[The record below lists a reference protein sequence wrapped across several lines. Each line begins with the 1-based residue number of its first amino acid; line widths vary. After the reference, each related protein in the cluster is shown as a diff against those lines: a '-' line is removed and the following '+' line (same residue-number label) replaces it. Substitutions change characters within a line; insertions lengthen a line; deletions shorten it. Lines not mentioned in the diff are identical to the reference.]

1 MNKILEEVDK
11 EETREWLDALE
22 SVIRVEGVA
31 RAEYIIRQ
39 LLESDGASKINKAL
53 LINSP
58 HSNTIPKSE
67 EPDYPGDL
75 LIEKKIRSAIRWN
88 GIAMVVRANSV
99 DKSLGGHLASYMSSA
114 TLYEVG
120 FNHYFKAPSLDAP
133 GDLVYFQGHIAPGI
147 YARSFLEGRLTI
159 EQLDNFR
166 QEVTNRGLPSYPHP
180 YLMPDYWQFSTV
192 SMGLGPIQAIYQAR
206 LLKYLENRNFVES
219 AARNVWAFLGD
230 GECDEVE
237 TLGALNLASR
247 EKLDNLIFVINCNL
261 QRLDGP
267 VRGNS
272 RVMDELESSFLGAG
286 WNVIKVVWGSN
297 WDPLF
302 ESDENGLLQQCMN
315 ETVDGE
321 YQNFRA
327 QDGGYIR
334 EKFFGKYPELLE
346 LVSHMS
352 DEDIYSLKR
361 GGHDSVKINAAYS
374 RAVNKKNGRPTVIL
388 AHTVKGYA
396 MGSEHGEADMEAH
409 NIKTM
414 NSEALKQLRDRLSL
428 PISDDE
434 LDKGM
439 PYYSLEESSEEIK
452 YLHDRREKLGGYLPQ
467 RNTDVD
473 SLPIPELN
481 SKVFQS
487 QLKGTGSRKVS
498 TTMSFVRILSGL
510 AKEKRVG
517 ERVVPIVPD
526 EARTFGME
534 GMFRQLGIYASEGQK
549 YEPADVGQIMY
560 YKEDKK
566 GQILEEGITEAGSM
580 SSWIAAGTSHANHAV
595 TLIPFYVFYAM
606 FGLQR
611 IGDLAW
617 AAGDMLTK
625 GFLIAG
631 TAGRTTINGEGLQH
645 QDGSSHIQAT
655 QIPNCKTY
663 DPTFNYELAVIIQNG
678 LKRMYQENINEFYYI
693 TVMNENY
700 EHPEMPEGCEM
711 GIMKGMYRIKKHEG
725 ESRLKA
731 NLLSSGTILNEA
743 IAASLVLKNDFDI
756 ESNVWSVTSFNEL
769 RREAQEY
776 DRQVMRDADCPK
788 SKPWIVEVLKDAE
801 GVFVAATDYTKMY
814 VDQVRKWIPDDYYV
828 LGTDGFGRSDRR
840 EALRHFFEIDRYH
853 ISAAVIFGLYNK
865 GEVTKEFLETA
876 YGILGISKEKISP
889 VIS

>member
-1 MNKILEEVDK
+1 MNKIMEEVDK
-11 EETREWLDALE
+11 IETKEWLDALE
-22 SVIRVEGVA
+22 SVVRVEGVP

-39 LLESDGASKINKAL
+39 LLESNSASKINKAL

-58 HSNTIPKSE
+58 HSNTIPKDE
-67 EPDYPGDL
+67 EPEYPGNL
-75 LIEKKIRSAIRWN
+75 SIEKKIRSAIRWN

-120 FNHYFKAPSLDAP
+120 FNHYFKAPDQAGS
-133 GDLVYFQGHIAPGI
+133 GDLVFFQGHIAPGI
-147 YARSFLEGRLTI
+147 YARSFLEGRLTTK
-159 EQLDNFR
+159 QLDNFR
-166 QEVTNRGLPSYPHP
+166 QEVNKQGLPSYPHP
-180 YLMPDYWQFSTV
+180 YLMPEYWQFSTV

-206 LLKYLENRNFVES
+206 LLKYLNNRNLLES
-219 AARNVWAFLGD
+219 KSRNVWAFLGD

-247 EKLDNLIFVINCNL
+247 EKLDNLIFVVNCNL

-286 WNVIKVVWGSN
+286 WNVIKVVWGGG

-302 ESDENGLLQQCMN
+302 ASDKNGVLQQCMN

-321 YQNFRA
+321 YQNYRS
-327 QDGGYIR
+327 QGGKYIR
-334 EKFFGKYPELLE
+334 ENFFGKYPELLE

-352 DEDIYSLKR
+352 DEEIYALKR
-361 GGHDSVKINAAYS
+361 GGHDPVKINAAYS
-374 RAVNKKNGRPTVIL
+374 RAVNEKNGRPTVIL
-388 AHTVKGYA
+388 SHTVKGYA
-396 MGSEHGEADMEAH
+396 MGSDHGEADMEAH

-414 NSEALKQLRDRLSL
+414 NSDALKQLRDRLQL
-428 PISDDE
+428 PIDDKE
-434 LDKGM
+434 LEEGM
-439 PYYSLEESSEEIK
+439 PYYSLEKNSEEMK
-452 YLHDRREKLGGYLPQ
+452 YLHNRREMLGGYLPQ
-467 RNTDVD
+467 RNTAVEYL
-473 SLPIPELN
+473 SIPEIN
-481 SKVFQS
+481 SKIFQS
-487 QLKGTGSRKVS
+487 QLKSTGSRKVS

-510 AKEKRVG
+510 AKDKNIG
-517 ERVVPIVPD
+517 KRVVPIVPD

-534 GMFRQLGIYASEGQK
+534 GMFRQLGIYASGGQK
-549 YEPADVGQIMY
+549 YEPADAGQIMY
-560 YKEDKK
+560 YKEDQK

-580 SSWIAAGTSHANHAV
+580 SSWIAAGTSQANNAV
-595 TLIPFYVFYAM
+595 TLVPFYIFYAM

-611 IGDLAW
+611 VGDLAW

-663 DPTFNYELAVIIQNG
+663 DPTFNYELAIIIQNG
-678 LKRMYQENINEFYYI
+678 LKEMYQENKNIFYYI

-700 EHPEMPEGCEM
+700 EHPEKPEGCET
-711 GIMKGMYRIKKHEG
+711 GVIKGMYRVKSYDG
-725 ESRLKA
+725 SSDLKA
-731 NLLSSGTILNEA
+731 NLLGSGTILNEA
-743 IAASLVLKNDFDI
+743 IAASELLHKKYNIDT
-756 ESNVWSVTSFNEL
+756 NVWSVTSFNEL

-776 DRQVMRDADCPK
+776 DRQLIRTA
-788 SKPWIVEVLKDAE
+788 SAEQNKPWIVEMLEDSK
-801 GVFVAATDYTKMY
+801 GPFVAATDYTKMY

-840 EALRHFFEIDRYH
+840 ESLRHFFEVDRYH
-853 ISAAVIFGLYNK
+853 ISATAIFGLYKK
-865 GEVTKEFLETA
+865 GEVSKEFLNSA
-876 YGILGISKEKISP
+876 YEELGIYGDKLSPMIS
-889 VIS
+889 